1 MLGLEPTLE
10 PGNPWNHKI
19 PVTPIMDTQIDDLV
33 IKGILIPLTVRFLN
47 NLKDKIDEKK
57 RENWL
62 DIYLAIFI
70 MMSNVEW
77 ILKDVVEYTDRHG
90 MKVWTQQILNSSGIS
105 PPTKLYANSFFFKSG
120 SRGGTSLTAG
130 YIHSCKTMLSYFHF
144 ACAGSTPLSI
154 CWSDPA
160 TRFEELTYD
169 QIGYLLVIQQEISR
183 QGQSSDMVCYGVQK
197 LTNPRI

>member
-105 PPTKLYANSFFFKSG
+105 PPTKLYANSFFL
-120 SRGGTSLTAG
+120 SRA
-130 YIHSCKTMLSYFHF
+130 
-144 ACAGSTPLSI
+144 PE
-154 CWSDPA
+154 
-160 TRFEELTYD
+160 EELLSLQVIYIPVKLCFRIFTLPVLD
-169 QIGYLLVIQQEISR
+169 LRLFRFVGQILRPGLRS
-183 QGQSSDMVCYGVQK
+183 
-197 LTNPRI
+197 